1 MYICPIF
8 FISHVAYPFLSPFFF
23 FFAEV
28 SNNERLDELLHVLGD
43 DGKASKGES
52 GVDEGRAGGAEDL
65 EGGLGK

>member
-1 MYICPIF
+1 MLHILF
-8 FISHVAYPFLSPFFF
+8 SHLFF

-43 DGKASKGES
+43 GGKKSKGES
-52 GVDEGRAGGAEDL
+52 GGDEGRAGGAEDL